1 MKMLIFGIDGASY
14 DLVNKLIKE
23 DKLPTIKR
31 LSESGLFG
39 ILNATTP
46 PHTALGWPT
55 AFTGV
60 NPGKHGIYQFWDTQ
74 AIDYAGKFMESK
86 DLAVPTVWSL
96 LNRYGFKTGM
106 INIPMTHPPTEVDGF
121 MISWPLSNTL
131 KYSYPEDLLI
141 EIAKNGGHV
150 ANDLTTMCDGKSE
163 YLDKVGKFI
172 SKKVKTI
179 QYLIK
184 NNDCDFFWVVFTEV
198 DRVSHMFWQYM
209 DESSPEYRADVDDK
223 MKTAVEDTYIMIDQ
237 ALKETIESLPSDTTL
252 MVISDHGSGV
262 GKMDFYVPSYLYEKG
277 YLKLLKVNKDEKQ
290 WSESTQI
297 FNKMNKDSIYECM
310 HHEEKYTV
318 DWGKTTA
325 YMAAPGSYGININLK
340 GRQKF
345 GIVDSKDYEEY
356 RNKLMALLEEVEC
369 PKSNKKMFKAYRRED
384 IYLGDRVF
392 NAPDIVLI
400 PENYGFMAHH
410 AIVPGTL
417 FGTPEEK
424 GLHREEG
431 IYLIN
436 RENAALKPLTDRAS
450 LADVTPTILN
460 HFNIAVP
467 GYMDGKP
474 LCHFD
479 LAEETGKRDS
489 QEAPDCQYSESD
501 EDTEDIKKALKMLGY
516 L

>member
-31 LSESGLFG
+31 LSDSGLFG
-39 ILNATTP
+39 KLYATTP

-74 AIDYAGKFMESK
+74 AIEYAGKFMGSK

-96 LNRYGFKTGM
+96 LNKYGFKTGM
-106 INIPMTHPPTEVDGF
+106 VNIPMTHPPTAVNGF
-121 MISWPLSNTL
+121 IITWPLSNTL

-141 EIAKNGGHV
+141 KIAKNGGLI

-163 YLDKVGKFI
+163 YLDKVGQFI

-184 NNDCDFFWVVFTEV
+184 NYDWDFLWVVFTEV

-209 DESSPEYRADVDDK
+209 DESSPEYRTDVDSK
-223 MKTAVEDTYIMIDQ
+223 LKTAVEDTYIMIDQ
-237 ALKETIESLPSDTTL
+237 ALKETVESLPQDTSL
-252 MVISDHGSGV
+252 MVVSDHGSGV
-262 GKMDFYVPSYLYEKG
+262 GEMDFYIQSYLYEKG
-277 YLKLLKVNKDEKQ
+277 FLKLLKVSEAEKER
-290 WSESTQI
+290 SESTQI
-297 FNKMNKDSIYECM
+297 FNKMNTGTIYECM

-318 DWGKTTA
+318 DWSKTVA

-345 GIVDSKDYEEY
+345 GIIDSKDYEEY
-356 RNKLMALLEEVEC
+356 RNMLMALLEEVEC
-369 PKSNKKMFKAYRRED
+369 PKDKKKLFKAHKRED
-384 IYLGDRVF
+384 IYFGDRVF
-392 NAPDIVLI
+392 NAPDIILI
-400 PENYGFMAHH
+400 PDNYSIMAHH

-417 FGTPEEK
+417 FSTPEEK

-431 IYLIN
+431 IYIIH
-436 RENAALKPLTDRAS
+436 RENGTLKALTDRAY
-450 LADVTPTILN
+450 LQDVTPTILN

-474 LCHFD
+474 LCDFN
-479 LAEETGKRDS
+479 LTEETGKGKSHETLNSQDS
-489 QEAPDCQYSESD
+489 DTD
-501 EDTEDIKKALKMLGY
+501 ENTEDIKKALKMLGY